1 MPARR
6 HGAGRRQLISMKRV
20 YAVAVIVVV
29 FTILAYLEAG

>member
-6 HGAGRRQLISMKRV
+6 HGAGRRQVMTMMRV

-29 FTILAYLEAG
+29 FAILAYLEAG

>member
-20 YAVAVIVVV
+20 YAVAAIVVV

>member
-6 HGAGRRQLISMKRV
+6 HGAGRRHFMTMKRV

>member
-1 MPARR
+1 MT
-6 HGAGRRQLISMKRV
+6 MKRV

>member
-6 HGAGRRQLISMKRV
+6 HGAGRRQGMSMKRV
-20 YAVAVIVVV
+20 YAVAVLVVV